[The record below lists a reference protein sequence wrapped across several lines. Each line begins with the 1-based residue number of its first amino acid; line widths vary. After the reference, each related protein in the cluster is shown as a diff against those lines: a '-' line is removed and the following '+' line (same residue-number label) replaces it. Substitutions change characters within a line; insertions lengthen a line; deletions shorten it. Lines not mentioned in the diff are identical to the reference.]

1 MLRDLLKNVDLK
13 GFEPDV
19 RILLTKYSNSNGSQ
33 SPWMEEQIRDAWGS
47 MVLKNVVRETDE
59 VGKGQIRMRT
69 VFEQAID
76 QRSST
81 GAWRNALSIWE
92 PVCNEIF
99 DRLIKPMKRAPV
111 IPKHTIKTQPLEDTP
126 SSAPAA
132 PMVDSL
138 IARVG
143 AMARG
148 NAITLPVCGRDVKF
162 TLEVLRGDSVEKTSR
177 VWSGNER
184 DQELLTEDALDD
196 LIPSFLL
203 TGQQTPAFGR
213 RVSGVI
219 EIADGSR
226 RRKAAALT
234 ESDYRVLVG
243 ELDDE
248 QMAALSRL
256 GNDYRPT
263 SAYERGQRYAS
274 RLQNEFAGNI
284 SALADAENISRKI
297 ITRCI
302 NTAKL
307 PKSVVALF
315 SHPGELSARSG
326 DALQRAF
333 TDKEELLK
341 QQASNL
347 HEQKKAGVIFEA
359 EEVITLLTSV
369 LKTSSASRT
378 SLSSRHQFAP
388 GATVLY
394 KGDKMVLNLDRS
406 RIPTECIERIEAILK
421 ELEKAAL

>member
-1 MLRDLLKNVDLK
+1 
-13 GFEPDV
+13 
-19 RILLTKYSNSNGSQ
+19 
-33 SPWMEEQIRDAWGS
+33 
-47 MVLKNVVRETDE
+47 
-59 VGKGQIRMRT
+59 
-69 VFEQAID
+69 
-76 QRSST
+76 
-81 GAWRNALSIWE
+81 
-92 PVCNEIF
+92 
-99 DRLIKPMKRAPV
+99 MKRAPV
-111 IPKHTIKTQPLEDTP
+111 IPKHALNTQSVEDT
-126 SSAPAA
+126 SSSTPAA

-148 NAITLPVCGRDVKF
+148 NAITLPVCGREVKF
-162 TLEVLRGDSVEKTSR
+162 TLEVLRGDSVEKASR

-263 SAYERGQRYAS
+263 SAYERGQRYAR

-326 DALQRAF
+326 EALQKAF
-333 TDKEELLK
+333 TDKEELLI

-347 HEQKKAGVIFEA
+347 HEQKKIGVIFEA
-359 EEVITLLTSV
+359 EEIISLLTSV
-369 LKTSSASRT
+369 LKTSSASKN

-388 GATVLY
+388 GATAFY
-394 KGDKMVLNLDRS
+394 KGDKMVINLDRS
-406 RIPTECIERIEAILK
+406 RIPAECIEKIEVILK
-421 ELEKAAL
+421 ELGKPGT